1 MRKLSIILLTATLLI
16 WLARMETAFSD
27 SDTASHS
34 VTMTVNEIALIG
46 LNSTATITLE
56 MGTSTSTGE
65 APQDV
70 TDNGKLLQY
79 TSLVPDGAT
88 RSIVAAWG
96 AATDAA
102 PAGTSLKLQSTS
114 VPANCGTAASQIT
127 VSATAQSI
135 ITNIG
140 SCATGV
146 GVNGAEIT
154 YTLSV
159 DDFTQLAAS
168 ESKTVTITYTLT
180 DAS

>member
-1 MRKLSIILLTATLLI
+1 MRKLSIVLLTAVLLL
-16 WLARMETAFSD
+16 WLAGMETAFSA

-34 VTMTVNEIALIG
+34 VTMIVNEIALIG
-46 LNSTATITLE
+46 LNNTAPITLE

-65 APQDV
+65 APRDV

-88 RSIVAAWG
+88 RSIIAAWG
-96 AATDAA
+96 ASDVA

-114 VPANCGTAASQIT
+114 VPADCGTAASQIT
-127 VSATAQSI
+127 ISGTAQSI

-146 GVNGAEIT
+146 GVNGAELT

-159 DDFTQLAAS
+159 DDFTQLTAS
-168 ESKTVTITYTLT
+168 DSKTVTITYTLI